1 MEPMIIVHVG
11 AGAKISKGDCAKRAG
26 KAGFDILNNGGEA
39 IDAVERAITV
49 MEDED
54 GHNAGTGAK
63 IRLDGSIQMD
73 AALMDSKG
81 RMGAVACI
89 MDVKNPIQVARKVAD
104 TPFRV
109 LAGEGAI
116 NFARKHGFK
125 EYDPK
130 TQSAIKRLEDVKS
143 RLKSGN
149 LPKYAE
155 EWREYGREFVE
166 TVGAVAVD
174 SHGVFATG
182 SSTGGTSLSLN
193 GRVGDTPLIGC
204 GFYAGNEGSV
214 TVTGIGEYIINKMLS
229 KWVYDRIE
237 DGKSAQKA
245 AELGVALFEDYIPTG
260 VIAIS
265 RKDSGVA
272 CNSKMAYWSSV
283 ESGNSERPRPLNH

>member
-1 MEPMIIVHVG
+1 MIIVHLG
-11 AGAKISKGDCAKRAG
+11 AGAKSIDSDCAERAG
-26 KAGFDILNNGGEA
+26 KIAFDILSNGGEA

-63 IRLDGSIQMD
+63 IRLDGSIQLD
-73 AALMDSKG
+73 GALMDSKG
-81 RMGAVACI
+81 RLGAVACI
-89 MDVKNPIQVARKVAD
+89 MEVKNPIQVARKVAD

-116 NFARKHGFK
+116 NFARKQGF
-125 EYDPK
+125 EPYDPK
-130 TQSAIKRLEDVKS
+130 TESAIKRLEDVKS

-155 EWREYGREFVE
+155 EWREYGKEFVE

-174 SHGVFATG
+174 KSGVFASG
-182 SSTGGTSLSLN
+182 SSTGGTSLSVN

-204 GFYAGNEGSV
+204 GFYTGAEGAV

-229 KWVYDRIE
+229 KWVYDRME
-237 DGKSAQKA
+237 EGKSAQKA
-245 AELGVALFEDYIPTG
+245 AELGVGLFEDYVPTG

-265 RKDSGVA
+265 RKDTGIA
-272 CNSKMAYWSSV
+272 CNSKMAYWSSA
-283 ESGNSERPRPLNH
+283 ESGNSARP

>member
-1 MEPMIIVHVG
+1 MDPTIIVHLG
-11 AGAKISKGDCAKRAG
+11 AGAKTIDSDCAERAG
-26 KAGFDILNNGGEA
+26 KAGFEILKNGGDA

-63 IRLDGSIQMD
+63 IRLDGTIQLD
-73 AALMDSKG
+73 ASLMDSKG
-81 RMGAVACI
+81 RIGAVACV
-89 MDVKNPIQVARKVAD
+89 MNVKNPIQVARKVAN
-104 TPFRV
+104 TPFIV
-109 LAGEGAI
+109 LAGDGAI
-116 NFARKHGFK
+116 DFARKHGF
-125 EYDPK
+125 EHYDPK
-130 TQSAIKRLEDVKS
+130 TQSAVKRLEDVKS
-143 RLKSGN
+143 RLKSGT

-155 EWREYGREFVE
+155 EWKEYGKEFVE

-174 SHGVFATG
+174 SNGVFAAG

-204 GFYAGNEGSV
+204 GFYAGPEGSV
-214 TVTGIGEYIINKMLS
+214 TVTGIGEHIIRKMLS

-237 DGKSAQKA
+237 EGKSALKA

-265 RKDSGVA
+265 RMDTGVA
-272 CNSKMAYWSSV
+272 CNSKMAYWSSA
-283 ESGNSERPRPLNH
+283 EAGNSARP